1 MNFLFWSQTLIWAFL
16 MGYLIILIKK
26 SKQLEKELDIIRK
39 DLDKPN

>member
-39 DLDKPN
+39 DLDKPS